1 MELAWLR
8 RKHHLRA
15 CIPLATSLLAPPKD
29 PYYGDGSCIVEEEIP
44 PYWQETPLN
53 VMATVD
59 EDDTTIAV
67 ETTEVAEEMD
77 AEMMEDLLHRPHSDS

>member
-29 PYYGDGSCIVEEEIP
+29 PYYGEGNCIVEEEIP
-44 PYWQETPLN
+44 PCWQETPLN
-53 VMATVD
+53 VMAVVD
-59 EDDTTIAV
+59 EDDMMIVVDTTDTGNTA
-67 ETTEVAEEMD
+67 EATE
-77 AEMMEDLLHRPHSDS
+77 